1 MRQVRVTGL
10 EAEDR
15 RHKPKDAPGSKTR
28 GRSDGSLYP
37 PDFGLQSNNL
47 NQKGES

>member
-1 MRQVRVTGL
+1 MRRVRVTGL

-15 RHKPKDAPGSKTR
+15 RHKPNDAPGEKSR
-28 GRSDGSLYP
+28 GGRDGSLYP

>member
-1 MRQVRVTGL
+1 MRQARVTGL
-10 EAEDR
+10 KAEAR
-15 RHKPKDAPGSKTR
+15 RHKPNDALGEKSC

-37 PDFGLQSNNL
+37 PDFGLQSDNL